1 MAGLLIVFCFSRY
14 RIKELVHCAS
24 AHVIGSAGPMHV
36 PTFFVV
42 ASPSAAQRLC
52 SFDSVCTSLAPGCIE
67 ATCCF
72 ACKR

>member
-52 SFDSVCTSLAPGCIE
+52 SFDSVCTGLAPGCIE

-72 ACKR
+72 ACRR

>member
-36 PTFFVV
+36 PTLFFLSWLHHRRPKGSVV
-42 ASPSAAQRLC
+42 LTLCAQ
-52 SFDSVCTSLAPGCIE
+52 V
-67 ATCCF
+67 
-72 ACKR
+72 

>member
-36 PTFFVV
+36 PTFFFCRGFTIGGPK
-42 ASPSAAQRLC
+42 AL
-52 SFDSVCTSLAPGCIE
+52 
-67 ATCCF
+67 
-72 ACKR
+72 